1 MNQDP
6 EVNSALSEL
15 KLEHVVFDTLS
26 FNRIGFQQKEQNI
39 KLKVGVSVNQL
50 ADSKYRVSLKVSVER
65 ESEYTAEVQVSGFCS
80 ISESC
85 VAKDEILK
93 KNAVAVLF
101 PYVRSELTLLT
112 AQPETTPIV
121 LPVMNINAMID
132 NAE

>member
-26 FNRIGFQQKEQNI
+26 FNRIGYQQKEQNI
-39 KLKVGVSVNQL
+39 KLKVCVSVNQ
-50 ADSKYRVSLKVSVER
+50 YRVSLKVSVER